1 MVIVAKSG
9 RDNRRP
15 RMILHCV
22 FLRFKSSVQD
32 AEKQEIYAAIAALK
46 DTLSGII
53 DVKFGPNISSEG
65 LSGGFAD
72 GFVVTFES
80 PEARDTYLAATDHL
94 TVAERIIASADGG
107 LSGLIVY
114 DLAV

>member
-1 MVIVAKSG
+1 
-9 RDNRRP
+9 
-15 RMILHCV
+15 MILHCV

-46 DTLSGII
+46 DTLSGVL
-53 DVKFGPNISSEG
+53 DVKFGPNVSSEG

-80 PEARDTYLAATDHL
+80 PEARDAYLAAPDHL
-94 TVAERIIASADGG
+94 AVAERIVASADGG